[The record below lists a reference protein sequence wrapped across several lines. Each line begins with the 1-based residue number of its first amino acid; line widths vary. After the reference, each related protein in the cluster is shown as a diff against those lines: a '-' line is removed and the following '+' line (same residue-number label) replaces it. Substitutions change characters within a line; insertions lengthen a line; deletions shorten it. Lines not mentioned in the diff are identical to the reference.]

1 MTIPGKVVSIPVQ
14 GIENY
19 PFKCVDVNTEEIVL
33 IMEIQGDLITFDGTL
48 ETDRIEGTFKQHGQS
63 FPFALK
69 KGEKP
74 AVDDE
79 KTAEFLHVETELG
92 TMYGELEIPET
103 EGPYPVMLIIP
114 GSGAT
119 DRNGNS
125 KAATNNSLKYPAE
138 ELADIGIA
146 SVRYDKRGSGKNE
159 EAIIDEEDMRFEQF
173 VADAK
178 SWIERLR
185 EDERFTRIGIV
196 GHSQGSLV
204 GTLAAQPGD
213 VDVFVSLAGA
223 GRSIDQVLY
232 DQLEDQL
239 TKDLLDE
246 SSDILTNLKEGKRTG
261 DVSPELESIFRLSVQ
276 PFLTSWMQYDP
287 AAEIQKLDIPVLIV
301 NGKRDLQT
309 PVSEAE
315 RLHEAKPEAE
325 LLLVE
330 MMNHVLKEAPE
341 DHSGNLETY
350 WDPEL
355 PLADGLME
363 GIKAFLQKTAFIE

>member
-1 MTIPGKVVSIPVQ
+1 
-14 GIENY
+14 
-19 PFKCVDVNTEEIVL
+19 
-33 IMEIQGDLITFDGTL
+33 DLITFDGTL

-119 DRNGNS
+119 DRN
-125 KAATNNSLKYPAE
+125 
-138 ELADIGIA
+138 
-146 SVRYDKRGSGKNE
+146 DKRGSGKNE

-276 PFLTSWMQYDP
+276 PFLTSWMQYD
-287 AAEIQKLDIPVLIV
+287 
-301 NGKRDLQT
+301 
-309 PVSEAE
+309 
-315 RLHEAKPEAE
+315 
-325 LLLVE
+325 
-330 MMNHVLKEAPE
+330 
-341 DHSGNLETY
+341 
-350 WDPEL
+350 
-355 PLADGLME
+355 
-363 GIKAFLQKTAFIE
+363 